1 MFDERHTQKILSIGI
16 LDIFGFEI
24 FEHNSFEQLCINYVN
39 EKLQQFFIQY
49 TIKKEIE
56 LYDSEGIVIVTNTII
71 SSSLSSLSGI
81 HFSPVV
87 PRDNIDILHL
97 LENAHGGNANTIILN
112 LITIILIQL

>member
-1 MFDERHTQKILSIGI
+1 MYEERHSQKFLSIGI

-56 LYDSEGIVIVTNTII
+56 LYDSEGIYM
-71 SSSLSSLSGI
+71 SSLL
-81 HFSPVV
+81 
-87 PRDNIDILHL
+87 ILL
-97 LENAHGGNANTIILN
+97 
-112 LITIILIQL
+112 

>member
-1 MFDERHTQKILSIGI
+1 MYIPSTQNQSLTPGSFSNKMNSIGI

-56 LYDSEGIVIVTNTII
+56 LYDYEGIVVIV
-71 SSSLSSLSGI
+71 
-81 HFSPVV
+81 FSYY
-87 PRDNIDILHL
+87 
-97 LENAHGGNANTIILN
+97 
-112 LITIILIQL
+112 